1 MQAKLILI
9 AETIE
14 NRLIPS
20 WKELLGAAE
29 SLSPGEPDRIHLFIP
44 GKDVKS
50 LAEQIAAETGIN
62 VTAVEHDDL
71 LFPNPPFL
79 ARGLTE
85 VLQQNEMEFLCL
97 IHNIRNCQIASSLSI
112 ELNAS
117 CLTGIESVK
126 IIGDRPVFKRS
137 LFNGKFEA
145 EMTADKKQ
153 AILTIMP
160 GAFSES
166 SGKVSSKKPGH
177 CNVIELKD
185 TYSAFSPESITE
197 TAESDNSLEEADV
210 IISAGMG
217 IGEEKNL
224 DLLRDA
230 SSIFLNAAIAGSRIV
245 CDQGW
250 LPYSRQVGE
259 TGKHVSPKLYMACGI
274 SGAYQHIFGM
284 KKSRWIAA
292 VNTDPM
298 APIFTVADYG
308 IVEDLTTF
316 LPLLV
321 SKYHELY
328 GEKK

>member
-14 NRLIPS
+14 NRLMPS
-20 WKELLGAAE
+20 WKELLWAAE
-29 SLSPGEPDRIHLFIP
+29 SLSPGSSNRIHLFIP

-50 LAEQIAAETGIN
+50 LAERIATETGIN

-79 ARGLTE
+79 AKGLAKI
-85 VLQQNEMEFLCL
+85 LQQNDMEFLCL
-97 IHNIRNCQIASSLSI
+97 IHNMRNCQIASSLSI
-112 ELNAS
+112 DLNAA
-117 CLTGIESVK
+117 CLTGIESIK
-126 IIGDRPVFKRS
+126 IINDRPVFKRS

-166 SGKVSSKKPGH
+166 SGKINNQKPGD
-177 CNVIELKD
+177 CNVIKLKEQ
-185 TYSAFSPESITE
+185 YSAFSPETITE

-210 IISAGMG
+210 ILSAGMG
-217 IGEEKNL
+217 IREEKNL
-224 DLLRDA
+224 DLLRDT
-230 SSIFLNAAIAGSRIV
+230 SSIFSNAAIAGSRIV

-274 SGAYQHIFGM
+274 SGAYQHISGM
-284 KKSRWIAA
+284 KKSRWIVA

-298 APIFTVADYG
+298 APIFKIADYG

-328 GEKK
+328 GGKK